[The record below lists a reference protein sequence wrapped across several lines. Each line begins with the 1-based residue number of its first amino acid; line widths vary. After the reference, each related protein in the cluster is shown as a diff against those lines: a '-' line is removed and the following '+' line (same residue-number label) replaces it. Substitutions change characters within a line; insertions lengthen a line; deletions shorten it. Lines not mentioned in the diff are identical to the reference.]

1 MDWRPRSVV
10 QCQNT
15 DYHSLVSGSLP
26 LLYAN
31 YQWSGQKSPSQLFR
45 SKKMSILGC
54 ASFKCKR
61 NMSHL
66 NNFAYFTFEKYLWFQ
81 LLFELWPFS
90 KCLDVFFSPKAN
102 HNNKN
107 HLFTILSL
115 AIFLWHRRFP
125 NSLLSWN
132 VKIGDNPHEEE
143 EDELKKEDL
152 SDFLLLWVSDFAT
165 RFSWFQVGW
174 FLLQVRQVSVAAVLG
189 VLLKG
194 RHQIFLSIDGIP
206 PVEE

>member
-1 MDWRPRSVV
+1 MWWTEGQGVWYNVRIQITTVLSVV
-10 QCQNT
+10 VFLSSMQIT
-15 DYHSLVSGSLP
+15 SGLDKSHLRNFSGVKKWVFWDAPASNAKETCLTWITLPTLP
-26 LLYAN
+26 LKN
-31 YQWSGQKSPSQLFR
+31 IWK
-45 SKKMSILGC
+45 
-54 ASFKCKR
+54 
-61 NMSHL
+61 
-66 NNFAYFTFEKYLWFQ
+66 
-81 LLFELWPFS
+81 
-90 KCLDVFFSPKAN
+90 KAN